1 MSLSFPVKAGL
12 LGACMALVQTLALN
26 AQQVIDFDA
35 ENAATIL
42 SSGSLD
48 ISNVEYS
55 GCNEQFLLLTG
66 VGPIGIDCGMLM
78 SSGNASNW
86 LCNNNYDLT
95 NCAGTAPIAS
105 TLLTIANSVP
115 GLIGQSFSVNS
126 VNDIAFIEFD
136 VVAEGDF
143 IGFDFIFYSDEYTA
157 FINSQYN
164 DVFALLASGPGIA
177 GPNGESAINLAVVPD
192 SDPALPITISS
203 VHPDLNATYYVDDFP
218 PQFCANGG
226 TDRLSAVLETVP
238 DSTYHFQFG
247 IADGTDSAVNS
258 YVLVSGLVSGE
269 MVGCGDPLACNYCGS
284 AITYADSVCTYAE
297 IELLDT
303 LDIGGINP
311 SCPTVIATSTLN
323 GDTIGLFSGL
333 SGDIEWSI
341 YPGVVPPASTAVE
354 GTLDGSSLTLQF
366 APPQGPEG
374 EYGGS
379 LLIQGSSFCTEYEIP
394 ISLLLTSDAQ
404 TSIEATAAW
413 TDGVLEGGTTCL
425 TAGSST
431 GFFDAPLP
439 GLCNEFY
446 DGDSSLMVQWSSI
459 PVNSTLQ
466 FTELSAVVC
475 SAPYISVSYTNAT
488 PGFYAGEFLLIDPQG
503 TGTLNCNSISIPFS
517 FFVQDVVTIADAV
530 WSHAL
535 NGDTVCS
542 SWVIAE
548 AEFDSPFYTPLCP
561 TFLWSPDNNSD
572 IEVEWLSPAPHPT
585 VAGASVTLCGEG
597 TASLALTDIPADDHA
612 GYLRVEVEGLCEVLH
627 VPFSFSALDAEL
639 TTISINPNWNSII
652 GESGC
657 TMEGSAMAT
666 FAIPDSLCSGVPL
679 VLDEGGSF
687 GVDVEWSLFPEGSA
701 FSFGEATATAC
712 APEGSLTVQ
721 YMNGTP
727 GEYAGTFILS
737 PLENCVQYHLPFEF
751 TLTNPTAEPALL
763 DPDLVPNS
771 QGQFE
776 VCSATSATLGSN
788 GSFAV
793 NPGGIVEWIW
803 NLNGETTSQDSSEP
817 ITATL
822 EGPGAL
828 IATLTVVDSLGCVS
842 PDASLVILHST
853 EPEYALEYPA
863 IACLGT
869 PFEVSANNISGGFWT
884 NGEINADIPS
894 PIFISD
900 AGGVTYTSN
909 LLVDDF
915 EDGELLTSCT
925 DFLSVS
931 VNMEHS
937 YLGDLDILIE
947 CPNGTSVPLLSFP
960 NGGGGT
966 FLGEAVD
973 DGSTVAGVGY
983 DYSWSPSTANTTNIN
998 DNVNWTSSTYIDNAG
1013 NNETNNIVNSGL
1025 YFPDGDLCNLV
1036 GCPLNGNWTL
1046 TVIDNLSIDNG
1057 HIFDWGLTFNPDL
1070 LGNLIVSVQP
1080 SIGLGPDSSMWSG
1093 AGITDLDPSGNAF
1106 QAQLDELGVYEYTF
1120 DLTNDFGCAYDTTI
1134 QIEVVEG
1141 NYPLSMNWNGAPLG
1155 GSTTCS
1161 GDIFYINGNFI
1172 FPEGLDFTNYIGWSL
1187 DDNMTLVWDTFPL
1200 ESELDFGWTS
1210 ASYDPFWSPE
1220 GNFYTEILNA
1230 TPGQYS
1236 GEFILSVP
1244 ESCIDLSVPFSFT
1257 ISDDPALV
1265 DALWSGNLNGNATC
1279 ASWGIETATFAN
1291 PFTTPNCPSYNWSPG
1306 NVSVLDLVWTSN
1318 GPHPEMSA
1326 ASVSLCD
1333 IGVATIQ
1340 YTNAPIG
1347 THQGY
1352 LRAEVNGLCEVLH
1365 VPFAFTVTEGP
1376 ENPIEIDPI
1385 WLSAFDSEG
1394 CAVSGEA
1401 MATFE
1406 VDETLCSAAPLVLNA
1421 TGSFGIDIE
1430 WEEFPSGSTLQ
1441 MDAAEAT
1448 LCDGTGSF
1456 SVQFS
1461 NGSDGDY
1468 SGAFVLTPT
1477 DVCLEFRIPF
1487 SFSLANPTAIPSLL
1501 SPDLT
1506 PEESGEYHI
1515 CSPVDASIDGVASF
1529 APEGHGGIVE
1539 WIWNLNGETTSQ
1551 DSSEPITATLE
1562 GPGALIATL
1571 TVVDSLG
1578 CVSPDASLVI
1588 LHSTEPEY
1596 ALEYP
1601 AIACLGTP
1609 FEVSAN
1615 NISGGFWTNGEINAD
1630 IPSPI
1635 FISDAG
1641 GVTYTSNL
1649 LVDDF
1654 EDGEL
1659 LTSCTDFLSV
1669 SVNMEHSYLGDLD
1682 ILIECPNGTSV
1693 PLLSF
1698 PNGGGGTFLGEAV
1711 DDGSTVAG
1719 VGYDYSWSPSTA
1731 NTTNINDNV
1740 NWTSSTYIDNAGN
1753 NETNNIVNSGLYFP
1767 DGDLCNLVGC
1777 PLNGNWTL
1785 TVIDNLS
1792 IDNGHIFDWGL
1803 TFNPDLLGNL
1813 IVSVQPS
1820 IGLGPDSSMWSG
1832 AGITDLDP
1840 SGNAFQ
1846 AQLDE
1851 LGVYEYTFDLTND
1864 FGCAYDTTIQIE
1876 VVEGNY
1882 PLSMN
1887 WSGGPFDE
1895 NTTCSDIYSVSA
1907 TFDIPPGV
1915 EIAAYN
1921 SWFLGDNMTLVWSTY
1936 PAGSE
1941 LDFGWTSASY
1951 DPFWSPE
1958 GNFYTEILNA
1968 SPGQYSGE
1976 FILSVTGSCI
1986 DLSVPFSFNL
1996 VNEPVSVMADWSNQ
2010 LNGSTTCA
2018 TWINETAT
2026 FDSPFYAPDCPTF
2039 NWTPQPDNAL
2049 SVVWTSSGPH
2059 PDIAGASVSIC
2070 DETVSLAL
2078 INAPTGVH
2086 SGYLSVMVDGNCET
2100 LHIPF
2105 VFNVSSSDPTIT
2117 EINSIWPQSFE
2128 DEGCNVNGEAHAI
2141 FQTDADWCL
2150 TELLTMGP
2158 SGSFGLSIEW
2168 ASFPDGSTLQ
2178 IDGAQANLCSAPGSL
2193 TVQFSGASAGDYEG
2207 TFILQPSSG
2216 CEEYHIPFSF
2226 TLNNPTAI
2234 PTLLSPN
2241 IEPDETGRYAVCD
2254 STTFTVTGPNS
2265 YALPGQGGISTWKWN
2280 LNGDLIDMTSP
2291 DPVTIT
2297 IDSPGGVAATLTVI
2311 DGNGC
2316 ASADSALIFVQSP
2329 TPVAELEV
2337 STTVCAGSPGVAEV
2351 TGVDAGY
2358 WTNAGVQQLYE
2369 GGTPLPDNTTFQS
2382 SLIVDQYPDGAT
2394 LEDCSDLQAIHINME
2409 HSFMGDLDIS
2419 VTCPNGTS
2427 VPLLAF
2433 PNGGGSIDFGEAGPG
2448 VGYDYSWSPA
2458 PPTSSN
2464 VDDSQNWTDGS
2475 AIPGTYAADGD
2486 LCDFSGCPLNGEW
2499 TLTFVDNYGADD
2511 GTLFS
2516 WGIDV
2521 AQDMANAPFIELAP
2535 NITSLSWEGTG
2546 LFDADEGT
2554 TGFMVDDVG
2563 VYALTLTMVNG
2574 LGCAFDSTLQ
2584 IQAIEGPDL
2593 PLSAGE
2599 DLLLCGDAV
2608 SLSASLGDDGPS
2620 PCSHDAESVTY
2631 CYDNTP
2637 YTHWTYCPNE
2647 PGDGTMMSIQFEAG
2661 ELENGWD
2668 YLYVYDGF
2676 SEDAPLLIQL
2686 TGPWEAFSVTA
2697 ENPLGCLYVVITSDG
2712 IISCEDSD
2720 SFNEI
2725 QWCAG
2730 CGGSSCGYDWSWEP
2744 AEWLSDPNSPTT
2756 LVEGL
2761 TETTAFVAAVTPS
2774 GFEYCATVDTVI
2786 VEVPEFEWECDDA
2799 GSLCM
2804 DGTTWDEGLGQCIH
2818 TDPCPWDL
2826 TGDGQV
2832 TTSDLLSFLGSFA
2845 IFCETDETVWPEEAA
2860 YCGPGTTWSAEDG
2873 GCIPDEACPADFTG
2887 DGIVG
2892 LADLL
2897 LLLPQMGNYCE

>member
-1 MSLSFPVKAGL
+1 MSFTFRAKAVL
-12 LGACMALVQTLALN
+12 LGACLSLATPPEIAGQQT
-26 AQQVIDFDA
+26 IDFDVSS
-35 ENAATIL
+35 AASIL
-42 SSGSLD
+42 SSGNLN

-55 GCNEQFLLLTG
+55 GCDHQFLLLTG
-66 VGPIGIDCGMLM
+66 IGPIGIDCGMLM
-78 SSGNASNW
+78 SSGTATHW
-86 LCNNNYDLT
+86 LCSEEPSDDCYEVD
-95 NCAGTAPIAS
+95 PVSS
-105 TLLTIANSVP
+105 TLLSIANSVP
-115 GLIGQSFSVNS
+115 DLIGQNFTVAS
-126 VNDIAFIEFD
+126 VNDVAMIEFD
-136 VVAEGDF
+136 VEAEGDF
-143 IGFDFIFYSDEYTA
+143 IAFDFIFYSDEYPN
-157 FINSQYN
+157 FINTNYN
-164 DVFALLASGPGIA
+164 DVFALLASGPGVS
-177 GPNGESAINLAVVPD
+177 GPNGETAVNLAVVPNT
-192 SDPALPITISS
+192 DPVLPITVSS
-203 VHPDLNATYYVDDFP
+203 VNPTLNPEYFIEEFP

-226 TDRLSAVLETVP
+226 TQRISAMLDTEDGEV
-238 DSTYHFQFG
+238 YHFQFAIG
-247 IADGTDSAVNS
+247 DGTDNALNS
-258 YVLVSGLVSGE
+258 YVLVSGLVSGD
-269 MVGCGDPLACNYCGS
+269 MVGCGDPFACNYCGS

-303 LDIGGINP
+303 LDIGAIHP
-311 SCPTVIATSTLN
+311 VCPTVIASSTLN
-323 GDTIGLFSGL
+323 GDTLGLFSGL

-341 YPGVVPPASTAVE
+341 YPGDIPLASTAVE

-366 APPQGPEG
+366 ATPQGPEG

-379 LLIQGSSFCTEYEIP
+379 LVIQGSSFCTQYEIP
-394 ISLLLTSDAQ
+394 ISFVLTSEAQ

-503 TGTLNCNSISIPFS
+503 TGALNCNSISIPFS
-517 FFVQDVVTIADAV
+517 FSVQDAVTIADAV
-530 WSHAL
+530 WSNAL

-561 TFLWSPDNNSD
+561 TFFWSPDNNSGID
-572 IEVEWLSPAPHPT
+572 VEWLSPAPHPT
-585 VAGASVTLCGEG
+585 VTEASVALCGEG

-612 GYLRVEVEGLCEVLH
+612 GYLRVEVEGLCEVLQI
-627 VPFSFSALDAEL
+627 PFSFSASDTEL
-639 TTISINPNWNSII
+639 TTIAVNPDWTSNI

-657 TMEGSAMAT
+657 AMEGSAMAT
-666 FAIPDSLCSGVPL
+666 FAIPDSLCSDVPL

-687 GVDVEWSLFPEGSA
+687 GIDVEWSFFPEGSTL
-701 FSFGEATATAC
+701 SFEEATATAC
-712 APEGSLTVQ
+712 APEGVLTVQ

-737 PLENCVQYHLPFEF
+737 PQEGCVQYHLPFEF

-776 VCSATSATLGSN
+776 VCSATSVTLGSN

-803 NLNGETTSQDSSEP
+803 NLNGETTSQDSPES

-828 IATLTVVDSLGCVS
+828 IATLTVVDSLGCES
-842 PDASLVILHST
+842 PETSLVILHST
-853 EPEYALEYPA
+853 DPEYSLEYPT

-884 NGEINADIPS
+884 NAGVQQLY
-894 PIFISD
+894 
-900 AGGVTYTSN
+900 AGGTPLPDYTTFQSSLIVDQYPDGATLEDCN
-909 LLVDDF
+909 DLLAIHI
-915 EDGELLTSCT
+915 
-925 DFLSVS
+925 
-931 VNMEHS
+931 NMEHS
-937 YLGDLDILIE
+937 YMGDLDISVT
-947 CPNGTSVPLLSFP
+947 CPNGTSVPLLAFP
-960 NGGGGT
+960 NGGGGID
-966 FLGEAVD
+966 FGEA
-973 DGSTVAGVGY
+973 GPGVGY
-983 DYSWSPSTANTTNIN
+983 DYSWSPASPTSS
-998 DNVNWTSSTYIDNAG
+998 NVDDSQNWTDGSAMPGTYAADG
-1013 NNETNNIVNSGL
+1013 N
-1025 YFPDGDLCNLV
+1025 LCDFS
-1036 GCPLNGNWTL
+1036 GCPLNGEWTL
-1046 TVIDNLSIDNG
+1046 TFVDNYGADDGTLFSWGMDIASELSAG
-1057 HIFDWGLTFNPDL
+1057 PSV
-1070 LGNLIVSVQP
+1070 LINP
-1080 SIGLGPDSSMWSG
+1080 SIGLGADSSVWSG
-1093 AGITDLDPSGNAF
+1093 AGITDLEPSGNAF

-1120 DLTNDFGCAYDTTI
+1120 DLTNDLGCTYDTTI
-1134 QIEVVEG
+1134 QVEVVEG
-1141 NYPLSMNWNGAPLG
+1141 NYPLSMDWNGAPLG

-1161 GDIFYINGNFI
+1161 GDILYIDANFI
-1172 FPEGLDFTNYIGWSL
+1172 VPEGLDLSNYIGWSL
-1187 DDNMTLVWDTFPL
+1187 DDNMTLVWDTFPV
-1200 ESELDFGWTS
+1200 ESELEFGWAS
-1210 ASYDPFWSPE
+1210 ASYDTFWGPE

-1230 TPGQYS
+1230 SPGQYS
-1236 GEFILSVP
+1236 GKFILSVTG
-1244 ESCIDLSVPFSFT
+1244 SCIDLSVPFSFT
-1257 ISDDPALV
+1257 ISDDSTTV
-1265 DALWSGNLNGNATC
+1265 DALWSGNLNGETTC
-1279 ASWGIETATFAN
+1279 ASWGMETATFPN
-1291 PFTTPNCPSYNWSPG
+1291 PFSTPNCPSYNWSPG
-1306 NVSVLDLVWTSN
+1306 DVSVLDVVWTSS
-1318 GPHPEMSA
+1318 GPHPDIAS

-1333 IGVATIQ
+1333 IGVATMQ
-1340 YTNAPIG
+1340 YTEASIG
-1347 THQGY
+1347 IHEGH
-1352 LRAEVNGLCEVLH
+1352 LRAEVDGLCEVLH
-1365 VPFAFTVTEGP
+1365 VPFSFTVTEGP
-1376 ENPIEIDPI
+1376 DNPIEIDPI

-1394 CAVSGEA
+1394 CAVNGEA
-1401 MATFE
+1401 MATFNVE
-1406 VDETLCSAAPLVLNA
+1406 ETWCSTNPLILNA
-1421 TGSFGIDIE
+1421 SGSFGIDVE
-1430 WEEFPSGSTLQ
+1430 WEEFPPNSSLQ

-1448 LCDGTGSF
+1448 LCEGTGSLT
-1456 SVQFS
+1456 VDFS
-1461 NGSDGDY
+1461 NGSDGEY
-1468 SGAFVLTPT
+1468 SGDFVLTPP
-1477 DVCLEFRIPF
+1477 DACLEFRIPF
-1487 SFSLANPTAIPSLL
+1487 SFSLANPTAIPTLL
-1501 SPDLT
+1501 SPNLI
-1506 PEESGEYHI
+1506 PEESGEYHV
-1515 CSPVDASIDGVASF
+1515 CSSLDASFAGASSF

-1551 DSSEPITATLE
+1551 DSPESITATLE

-1578 CVSPDASLVI
+1578 CESPETSLVI
-1588 LHSTEPEY
+1588 LHSTDPEY
-1596 ALEYP
+1596 SLEYP
-1601 AIACLGTP
+1601 TIACLGTP

-1615 NISGGFWTNGEINAD
+1615 NISGGFWTNAGVQQLY
-1630 IPSPI
+1630 
-1635 FISDAG
+1635 AG
-1641 GVTYTSNL
+1641 GTPLPDYTTFQSSLIVDQYPDGATLEDCNDL
-1649 LVDDF
+1649 LAIHI
-1654 EDGEL
+1654 
-1659 LTSCTDFLSV
+1659 
-1669 SVNMEHSYLGDLD
+1669 NMEHSYMGDLD
-1682 ILIECPNGTSV
+1682 ISVTCPNGTSV
-1693 PLLSF
+1693 PLLAF
-1698 PNGGGGTFLGEAV
+1698 PNGGGGIYFGEA
-1711 DDGSTVAG
+1711 GPG
-1719 VGYDYSWSPSTA
+1719 VGYDYSWSPASPTSS
-1731 NTTNINDNV
+1731 NV
-1740 NWTSSTYIDNAGN
+1740 DDSQNWTDGSAMPGTYAADGN
-1753 NETNNIVNSGLYFP
+1753 
-1767 DGDLCNLVGC
+1767 LCDFSGC
-1777 PLNGNWTL
+1777 PLNGEWTL
-1785 TVIDNLS
+1785 TFVDNYGADDGTLFSWGMDIASELS
-1792 IDNGHIFDWGL
+1792 AG
-1803 TFNPDLLGNL
+1803 PSVL
-1813 IVSVQPS
+1813 INPS
-1820 IGLGPDSSMWSG
+1820 IGLGADSSVWSG
-1832 AGITDLDP
+1832 AGITDLEP

-1864 FGCAYDTTIQIE
+1864 LGCTYDTTIQVE

-1882 PLSMN
+1882 PLSMDWN
-1887 WSGGPFDE
+1887 GGPFDE

-1915 EIAAYN
+1915 ELPGYN
-1921 SWFLGDNMTLVWSTY
+1921 SWSLGDNMTLVWSTY

-1941 LDFGWTSASY
+1941 LDFGWTSAAY
-1951 DPFWSPE
+1951 DTFWSPEGE

-1968 SPGQYSGE
+1968 SPGQYFGE
-1976 FILSVTGSCI
+1976 FILSVAGSCI
-1986 DLSVPFSFNL
+1986 NLSIPFSFNL
-1996 VNEPVSVMADWSNQ
+1996 VNDPVSVTAAWSSQ

-2026 FDSPFYAPDCPTF
+2026 FDSPFYAPECPTF
-2039 NWTPQPDNAL
+2039 NWNPQPDNAL

-2070 DETVSLAL
+2070 DETASLAL
-2078 INAPTGVH
+2078 INSPTGVH
-2086 SGYLSVMVDGNCET
+2086 SGYLSVLVDGNCET

-2128 DEGCNVNGEAHAI
+2128 DEGCNVNGEAQAI
-2141 FQTDADWCL
+2141 FQTDANWCL

-2158 SGSFGLSIEW
+2158 SGSFGLSIDW
-2168 ASFPDGSTLQ
+2168 ASFPDESTLQ
-2178 IDGAQANLCSAPGSL
+2178 IDGAQADLCSTPGSL
-2193 TVQFSGASAGDYEG
+2193 VVQFSDASAGDYAG

-2241 IEPDETGRYAVCD
+2241 IEPDETGRYVVCD
-2254 STTFTVTGPNS
+2254 STTFAVTGPNS
-2265 YALPGQGGISTWKWN
+2265 YAFPGQGGISMWKWN
-2280 LNGDLIDMTSP
+2280 LNGELINMTSP
-2291 DPVTIT
+2291 DPVTIA
-2297 IDSPGGVAATLTVI
+2297 IDSPGGLAATLTVI

-2329 TPVAELEV
+2329 TPSAEFEV

-2358 WTNAGVQQLYE
+2358 WTNAGVQQLYA
-2369 GGTPLPDNTTFQS
+2369 GGTPLPDYTTFQS

-2394 LEDCSDLQAIHINME
+2394 LEDCNDLLAIHINME
-2409 HSFMGDLDIS
+2409 HSYMGDLDIS

-2433 PNGGGSIDFGEAGPG
+2433 PNGGGGIDFGEAGPG

-2458 PPTSSN
+2458 SPTSSN

-2475 AIPGTYAADGD
+2475 AMPGTYAADGN

-2535 NITSLSWEGTG
+2535 TITSFSWEGPG
-2546 LFDADEGT
+2546 LLDADEGT

-2563 VYALTLTMVNG
+2563 VHVLTLTMVND
-2574 LGCAFDSTLQ
+2574 LGCAFDSTVQ

-2637 YTHWTYCPNE
+2637 YTQWTYCPNE

-2686 TGPWEAFSVTA
+2686 TGSWEAFSVTA
-2697 ENPLGCLYVVITSDG
+2697 ENPQGCLYVVITSDG
-2712 IISCEDSD
+2712 IVSCEDSE

-2725 QWCAG
+2725 EWCAG
-2730 CGGSSCGYDWSWEP
+2730 CGGTSCGYDWSWEP

-2804 DGTTWDEGLGQCIH
+2804 DGTTWDEGLGQCVH
-2818 TDPCPWDL
+2818 TVPCPWDL

-2845 IFCETDETVWPEEAA
+2845 TYCEPDETVWPEEAT

-2873 GCIPDEACPADFTG
+2873 GCIPDEACPEDFTG